1 MIKKFI
7 FLILL
12 FLSSCGYEAIYS
24 QKKALNNNFYISEL
38 TFIGEK
44 SINLKIKQSLNNY
57 TLVEKKKNFSL
68 RISSK
73 AEKIILSKDS
83 SGDPTSYKSTII
95 IDIEIL
101 KENNFRRNLQ
111 IIEDF
116 NYDNIGNKFE
126 LKEYENE
133 IRSNLTETA
142 VKKLIFRLSNI

>member
-57 TLVEKKKNFSL
+57 TLVEKKK
-68 RISSK
+68 K
-73 AEKIILSKDS
+73 ILS
-83 SGDPTSYKSTII
+83 
-95 IDIEIL
+95 
-101 KENNFRRNLQ
+101 
-111 IIEDF
+111 
-116 NYDNIGNKFE
+116 
-126 LKEYENE
+126 
-133 IRSNLTETA
+133 
-142 VKKLIFRLSNI
+142 